1 MTASALLLTE
11 FGEATIASLIVE
23 GESGELVVL
32 FVEFGVC
39 LDESS
44 CKQARLLN
52 IVVVVVV
59 DVSVGPHLNIKM
71 KLIVIKLKFW
81 N

>member
-11 FGEATIASLIVE
+11 FGEATVASLIVE
-23 GESGELVVL
+23 GDSGELVVL
-32 FVEFGVC
+32 FVVFGVC

-52 IVVVVVV
+52 IVVVVV